1 MLFYLGTIIALNVD
15 LNVDILSAY
24 IIDSDIWTAR
34 GKGQGPSRY
43 PVCQS
48 VIHRKD
54 TPNTHIM
61 ILCEITA
68 HLLSCTQTHNQAR
81 THSHTHTLALPY
93 IHAHRNTSTLLHL
106 AGHLADCFEYASYR
120 IFKC

>member
-61 ILCEITA
+61 ILCESTA
-68 HLLSCTQTHNQAR
+68 HFYALKHTIRHAHIPIHTPLLS
-81 THSHTHTLALPY
+81 HTYMHTGTRPEGWWKEKVMA
-93 IHAHRNTSTLLHL
+93 
-106 AGHLADCFEYASYR
+106 
-120 IFKC
+120 

>member
-15 LNVDILSAY
+15 LNVDILSAC

-68 HLLSCTQTHNQAR
+68 HLLSCTQTHNQWEGLVWWEEKVM
-81 THSHTHTLALPY
+81 TW
-93 IHAHRNTSTLLHL
+93 RNLFVPSSGNGCIPSPNLKK
-106 AGHLADCFEYASYR
+106 GGKR
-120 IFKC
+120 K